1 MNGCDIPRQA
11 LEGHR
16 DFECKLEGERC
27 DDDAVANGRYLE
39 EQISSAPESC
49 DSSAKHLMYPHII
62 PCAKLSRVENLKRWR
77 RMEKEGL
84 RILKPFTE
92 GLWAFII

>member
-39 EQISSAPESC
+39 EQISSAPATLLQNTSC
-49 DSSAKHLMYPHII
+49 I
-62 PCAKLSRVENLKRWR
+62 LS
-77 RMEKEGL
+77 
-84 RILKPFTE
+84 
-92 GLWAFII
+92 